1 MAFVR
6 CSPCCSYELSASSGV
21 LGSDRVCPT
30 LSRHWTPHPQ
40 ASATVRNRP
49 QPSTTIRAGARQTRW
64 GLWHFLWDLWGKLK
78 TEFGGLASCEVA
90 KVWTSGLRGS
100 RNPFASICVI
110 CESKICIFCTFLP
123 GRPSVHLTRR
133 VASFAS
139 RIGTDV
145 QRSHK
150 VQITVRGRRVLI
162 SVVFGEY
169 YTVWNV
175 ISRFLTLIDSCDFRF
190 PQWYGCPWLWVI
202 SWEVVHVSLARLSHK
217 SVSQECFLRAQR
229 SALLCPTRVS
239 QKSSS
244 KSILQEVDREHRT
257 RVRKLLVVAISQEQK
272 NMFQQHAWPSVTTAI
287 QSIMYS
293 RLVMSLGSI
302 TGSLDEWDII
312 RIIRLLSLAQNILSG
327 PPGRPNHPT
336 ISLAGNQNLQ
346 SRQDQCLACPK
357 NTTCLWRWTARL
369 YDWNFDMRVL
379 LSSRPSSD

>member
-1 MAFVR
+1 MCPFGIETDPPLTLEPFWNLVWGCNGVLAKSCKQAKWKLTSADIAGGGARKRRRGGWLCWSAQQHYVAFVR

-30 LSRHWTPHPQ
+30 LSRHLTPHPQ

-49 QPSTTIRAGARQTRW
+49 QQSVQGHVRLGEVCGISFGIF
-64 GLWHFLWDLWGKLK
+64 GENSKLS
-78 TEFGGLASCEVA
+78 LEVLLL
-90 KVWTSGLRGS
+90 VRLRKCGHPVCVAAAILLH
-100 RNPFASICVI
+100 PFARFV
-110 CESKICIFCTFLP
+110 KATFVFFCTFLP

-139 RIGTDV
+139 RIGTDA

-150 VQITVRGRRVLI
+150 VQITVRGRRVLVVG
-162 SVVFGEY
+162 VVFGEY

-175 ISRFLTLIDSCDFRF
+175 ILRFFTVIGRCDFRF

-202 SWEVVHVSLARLSHK
+202 SREVVHVSLARLSHK

-257 RVRKLLVVAISQEQK
+257 RVRKILVVAISQEQRS
-272 NMFQQHAWPSVTTAI
+272 MFQQHAWPSVTTAI
-287 QSIMYS
+287 QSSMYS
-293 RLVMSLGSI
+293 RLVMYLGSI
-302 TGSLDEWDII
+302 RFTW
-312 RIIRLLSLAQNILSG
+312 
-327 PPGRPNHPT
+327 
-336 ISLAGNQNLQ
+336 
-346 SRQDQCLACPK
+346 
-357 NTTCLWRWTARL
+357 W
-369 YDWNFDMRVL
+369 MRHN
-379 LSSRPSSD
+379 